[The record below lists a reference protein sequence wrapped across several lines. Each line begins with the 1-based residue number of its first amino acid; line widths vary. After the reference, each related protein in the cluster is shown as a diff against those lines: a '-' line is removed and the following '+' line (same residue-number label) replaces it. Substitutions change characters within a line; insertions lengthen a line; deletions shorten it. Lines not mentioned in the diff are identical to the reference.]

1 MLSDGGNKQL
11 GLNPPMKESEMIDVF
26 LQAQEPDYFH
36 YLISAIRKTFAEV
49 IKVGEMVENGIKS
62 GKIVSQAA
70 LKATTQVL
78 QNGSGNIGGKK
89 RREDV
94 ATIVSA
100 PRTHVLGNPPQHYFP
115 SQAP

>member
-1 MLSDGGNKQL
+1 
-11 GLNPPMKESEMIDVF
+11 MIDVF

-36 YLISAIRKTFAEV
+36 YLLSSVGKTFAEV

-100 PRTHVLGNPPQHYFP
+100 PRTHVLGNSPQHYFP
-115 SQAP
+115 SQAPQYSFPYTPYHAF

>member
-1 MLSDGGNKQL
+1 M
-11 GLNPPMKESEMIDVF
+11 
-26 LQAQEPDYFH
+26 
-36 YLISAIRKTFAEV
+36 
-49 IKVGEMVENGIKS
+49 VGNGIKS

-94 ATIVSA
+94 AAIVLA
-100 PRTHVLGNPPQHYFP
+100 PTTHVQGNSSQHYFP
-115 SQAP
+115 SQAPQYSVPYTPYHVLNAQPITPPSYPQ